1 MMKLVFKTVKQNSA
15 HSGKSRTRNR
25 FFQASGTRNSYPP
38 ATDAKTIPKKC
49 QSSRAIAATGKF
61 FWLMQKFRPTGLKL
75 RQNPEKCSDQQ
86 YMSDNGSILVLPIGH
101 RVV

>member
-49 QSSRAIAATGKF
+49 QSS
-61 FWLMQKFRPTGLKL
+61 
-75 RQNPEKCSDQQ
+75 
-86 YMSDNGSILVLPIGH
+86 
-101 RVV
+101 